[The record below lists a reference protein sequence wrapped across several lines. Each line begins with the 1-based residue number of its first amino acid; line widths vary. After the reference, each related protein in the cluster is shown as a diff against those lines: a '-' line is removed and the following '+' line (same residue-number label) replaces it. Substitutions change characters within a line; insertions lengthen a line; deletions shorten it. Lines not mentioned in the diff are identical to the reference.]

1 MTIAKGGDLN
11 TLIKRVKSEFLYVAV
26 IVFIVLYVFRGYF
39 LGNTA
44 PPWDFYGDY
53 YTQAFSWWD
62 LGSFFH
68 PTTYLPYLISGYPS
82 HLGLQVSSY
91 YLPVGIVAEFFGY
104 TLENA
109 VRLQGLTILFG
120 IAGTYLLARLQL
132 FKKPTSVLMGLT
144 YLFSAGFFSNA
155 SHIDIVRAWAFFPW
169 LLIALKPIEKLRS
182 WQILFA
188 SVLWF
193 QFFVGSYPGNI
204 ASYFYAF
211 LAWIVINLYTN
222 REKLKV
228 SLVFYTLTIGI
239 GILLSMPKYLPFLL
253 TGSGPKIQN
262 QVIVDLGIVSTLF
275 FPYGGSGQSGDI
287 ILPNDLTQ
295 RTFYIIP
302 LAVLIA
308 FFANRKNINYV
319 IGMTFISLAIILGI
333 DTAIFPHWQENLPLL
348 NVSRFRTIDF
358 KPVLVLGLSLLTGL
372 GYERILA
379 KKDFKLY
386 VILPR
391 FYAAIGFATVVAVF
405 AKISDLLNSDI
416 HFGLY
421 WLIFSIAIL
430 FAILLIK
437 IKMLVNLIA
446 MTSFLIIGLSWAG
459 HFENPWNE
467 NRVNTEKLYFGDIS
481 NNIIESQN
489 TKVLVTRPARVGPEF
504 PIPYPGEMIIQFWN
518 SNELK
523 RVFTTGGYVTIKGE
537 KTFQSY
543 IKTALDPESQN
554 IMNFISRESSAIFV
568 ETSITE
574 IDTCLVKNDCKII
587 NAEYEYQQW
596 KPGEISIKVT
606 KLNEPAQIIINEVN
620 WPGWKYEVCDTKG
633 ICIQKAV
640 SQNSEQILLSTVLK
654 ENDLNIRFFFE
665 TPGMKYAWTLF
676 YAGIILLLISMQ
688 INYSYGLRP
697 TKSGK
702 R

>member
-11 TLIKRVKSEFLYVAV
+11 TLIKRVKSEFLYVAT

-120 IAGTYLLARLQL
+120 IVGTYLLARLQL
-132 FKKPTSVLMGLT
+132 FSKPTSVLMGLT

-169 LLIALKPIEKLRS
+169 LLISLKPIEKLRS

-204 ASYFYAF
+204 ASFFYAF
-211 LAWIVINLYTN
+211 LAWIIINLYIN

-239 GILLSMPKYLPFLL
+239 GTLLSMPKYLPFLL

-275 FPYGGSGQSGDI
+275 FPYGGTGQSGDI

-319 IGMTFISLAIILGI
+319 IGTTFISLAVILGI

-348 NVSRFRTIDF
+348 DISRFRTIDF
-358 KPVLVLGLSLLTGL
+358 KPVIVMGLSFLTWL

-379 KKDFKLY
+379 KKDYKLY
-386 VILPR
+386 LIIPR
-391 FYAAIGFATVVAVF
+391 FIVAIGFATIVVFF
-405 AKISDLLNSDI
+405 AKISDLINSDI
-416 HFGLY
+416 QFGLY
-421 WLIFSIAIL
+421 WLIYSITIL
-430 FAILLIK
+430 FVMLLVRIRL
-437 IKMLVNLIA
+437 LVNLIA
-446 MTSFLIIGLSWAG
+446 MASFFIIGLSWAG
-459 HFENPWNE
+459 YFINPWNE
-467 NRVNTEKLYFGDIS
+467 NRINTEKLYFGDLS

-489 TKVLVTRPARVGPEF
+489 EKVLVSRPARVGPEF

-543 IKTALDPESQN
+543 VETALDPGSQE
-554 IMNFISRESSAIFV
+554 IMNFISKESAAIFF
-568 ETSITE
+568 ETSIAD
-574 IDTCLVKNDCKII
+574 IDACLVKNDCKKI
-587 NAEYEYQQW
+587 NAEYEYTQW
-596 KPGEISIKVT
+596 QPGEITIKVT
-606 KLNEPAQIIINEVN
+606 NLNEPAQIIINEVN
-620 WPGWKYEVCDTKG
+620 WPGWKYEVCDVKG
-633 ICIQKAV
+633 ICIKEMV
-640 SQNSEQILLSTVLK
+640 SQNSDQILLSAALK
-654 ENDLNIRFFFE
+654 ENDLTIRFFFE

-676 YAGIILLLISMQ
+676 YAGIILLLMAMQ
-688 INYSYGLRP
+688 INTNSRIRP
-697 TKSGK
+697 IKSGNK
-702 R
+702 